1 MLFAQ
6 YVSCRTFQFHIN
18 QCGML
23 KYCVNS
29 ESEVTNYIFSLEGR
43 AYLGSYPE
51 LVSALQK
58 TLTSDERDP
67 ITRENAL
74 GTLQK
79 LSLK

>member
-1 MLFAQ
+1 MKKYFSKNNVAMGIREVMLYLLYMYLFG
-6 YVSCRTFQFHIN
+6 F
-18 QCGML
+18 
-23 KYCVNS
+23 
-29 ESEVTNYIFSLEGR
+29 EGR

-51 LVSALQK
+51 LVQALQK